1 MKRTFLALT
10 ACLVFALAGLAQ
22 QSPADTPASKEDVER
37 YLEAT
42 HAREMTKQIM
52 DVMAKSVR
60 DLTHDQLS
68 KDRANLPPDAEERMN
83 KRTDEMLKTFPI
95 DEILQATIPV
105 YQKHWTK
112 GDVDN
117 LIAFYSTPTGQ
128 KMLKEMPQTM
138 AEAMQ
143 AMRPVM
149 QKHMEG
155 MRQQVEHEV
164 AQLKKEFK
172 DKQGKTAGS
181 PVSN

>member
-1 MKRTFLALT
+1 MRHIFLALT
-10 ACLVFALAGLAQ
+10 ACLVFALAGVAQ
-22 QSPADTPASKEDVER
+22 QSPSDAPATKEDIER
-37 YLEAT
+37 YLEVMHT
-42 HAREMTKQIM
+42 REITKQMM

-60 DLTHDQLS
+60 DLTRDQLS

-83 KRTDEMLKTFPI
+83 KITDEMLKSFPI

-105 YQKHWTK
+105 YQKHLTK

-117 LIAFYSTPTGQ
+117 LIAFYATPTGQ

-149 QKHMEG
+149 QKFMEEMKQRLG
-155 MRQQVEHEV
+155 QEV
-164 AQLKKEFK
+164 AQLKKEYK
-172 DKQGKTAGS
+172 NGQGKPAA
-181 PVSN
+181 PPASN

>member
-1 MKRTFLALT
+1 MKRIFPALT
-10 ACLVFALAGLAQ
+10 ACLVLALTGAAQ
-22 QSPADTPASKEDVER
+22 QSPSDAPATKEDIER
-37 YLEAT
+37 YLEVT
-42 HAREMTKQIM
+42 HSRETMKQIM

-60 DLTHDQLS
+60 DVAHDQCS

-95 DEILQATIPV
+95 DEILQAMIPV

-155 MRQQVEHEV
+155 MRQQVEQEV